1 MEPLTMLIL
10 LPLIGAVLT
19 YVFGKGNEESAKHIA
34 LLFSLLTLLASIPLI
49 PMFMSNPE
57 SLYPSVNYKWL
68 TIFDK
73 EITFSLGV
81 DGLSL
86 PMILLTTV
94 LFVVAILASWNRITY
109 RLPEYYAL
117 MLLMEMGLIGIYE
130 SLDLFFFYVFWEFV
144 LIPGFFLIG
153 IWGGKEKTYAAMKFF
168 IYTHV
173 GSLFMLIGFLKLLFA
188 TNTTNI
194 IAIEKTLSLS
204 IEEAKLVFL
213 LLFIGF
219 AFKIPFVPFH
229 TWLPHA
235 YTQAPSPVTLILAAL
250 VSKMGAYGLIRLAFS
265 FFEDFFQL
273 YSYPLALL
281 GLLSIFYAG
290 FLALAQD
297 DIKKLIAYS
306 SVSHMGFV
314 LLGLLSFNLTGL
326 NGAIFQM
333 VSHGLI
339 VAMLFLA
346 CGIMN
351 QHLKTRLIS
360 QLSGVARSMPKVGWS
375 MVYASMASI
384 GLPGLSGFVAEL
396 LILFGLY
403 NAVKMGIM
411 PLWVLVLA
419 ALSIGLTTGYYSF
432 MLQRAIFNSPND
444 RVKKVKEVL
453 TSSEAVALAVL
464 IILIAFLGLYP
475 FHAVEIISQASEKL
489 LAR

>member
-1 MEPLTMLIL
+1 
-10 LPLIGAVLT
+10 
-19 YVFGKGNEESAKHIA
+19 
-34 LLFSLLTLLASIPLI
+34 
-49 PMFMSNPE
+49 
-57 SLYPSVNYKWL
+57 
-68 TIFDK
+68 
-73 EITFSLGV
+73 
-81 DGLSL
+81 
-86 PMILLTTV
+86 
-94 LFVVAILASWNRITY
+94 
-109 RLPEYYAL
+109 
-117 MLLMEMGLIGIYE
+117 
-130 SLDLFFFYVFWEFV
+130 
-144 LIPGFFLIG
+144 
-153 IWGGKEKTYAAMKFF
+153 MKFF